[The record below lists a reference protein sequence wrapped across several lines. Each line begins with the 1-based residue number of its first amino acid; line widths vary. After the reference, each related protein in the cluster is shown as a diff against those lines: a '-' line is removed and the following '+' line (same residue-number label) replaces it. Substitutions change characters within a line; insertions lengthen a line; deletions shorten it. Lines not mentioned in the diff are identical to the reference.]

1 MNQNL
6 RSIVLNVHS
15 KQLNAHSK
23 LLNGDSKV
31 LNEESK
37 VLNINFHKGYT
48 LFITFIT
55 FIAL

>member
-15 KQLNAHSK
+15 KQLNVHSK

-31 LNEESK
+31 LN
-37 VLNINFHKGYT
+37 INFHKGYN

>member
-15 KQLNAHSK
+15 KQLNVHSK

-37 VLNINFHKGYT
+37 VLNINFHKGYN

>member
-6 RSIVLNVHS
+6 RSIVLNEC
-15 KQLNAHSK
+15 SK

-37 VLNINFHKGYT
+37 VLNINFHKGYN

-55 FIAL
+55 FITL